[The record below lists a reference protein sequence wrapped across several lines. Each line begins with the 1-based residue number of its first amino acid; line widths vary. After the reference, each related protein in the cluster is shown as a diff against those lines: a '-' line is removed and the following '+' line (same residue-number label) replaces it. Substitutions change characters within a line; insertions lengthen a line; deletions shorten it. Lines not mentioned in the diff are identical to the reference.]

1 MAQLTGFKQDNIGAY
16 ITKDPTA
23 TLDYTVDWSDWLPA
37 AETVS
42 SATVTATNTVGDSS
56 SLSVDSTAINDNVKV
71 TANISG
77 GEGGQIYNVEY
88 TITTSGGLRDSRNFR
103 IKCVERQL

>member
-16 ITKDPTA
+16 IIKDPAA
-23 TLDYTVDWSDWLPA
+23 TLDYTVDWTDWLPA
-37 AETVS
+37 AEVVS
-42 SATVTATNTVGDSS
+42 SATVTITNTVGDST
-56 SLSVDSTAINDNVKV
+56 SLSVDSTAINDNKKV

-88 TITTSGGLRDSRNFR
+88 TITTDGGLTDSRNFR